1 MQNVILRMVG
11 ALMVS
16 LSISVSLEFG
26 YIATG
31 ILSGGLYML
40 FSTTGDSNNG

>member
-1 MQNVILRMVG
+1 MESVILRVVG

-16 LSISVSLEFG
+16 LSVSVSLEFS

-40 FSTTGDSNNG
+40 FSTTGDSK